1 MKYSCP
7 IMGSGSLVNA
17 GTDLQLTILLYL
29 VYVLTVQDE
38 NKVTQSTLAYM

>member
-1 MKYSCP
+1 
-7 IMGSGSLVNA
+7 MGSGSLVNA

>member
-1 MKYSCP
+1 
-7 IMGSGSLVNA
+7 MGSGSLVNA

-29 VYVLTVQDE
+29 VYVLRVQDE